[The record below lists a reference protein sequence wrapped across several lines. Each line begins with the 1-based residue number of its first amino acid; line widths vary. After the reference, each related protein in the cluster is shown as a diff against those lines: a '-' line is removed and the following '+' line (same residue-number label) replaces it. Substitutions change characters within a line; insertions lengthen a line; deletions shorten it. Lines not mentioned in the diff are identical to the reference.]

1 MSYHVS
7 QEETVKNAA
16 RLIRAGAKAVKLEG
30 GQDRVSMIEAI
41 VNAEIPVMGHLGLTP
56 QSVLAL
62 GGTRCKENQPMLPSK
77 FPMKR
82 KL

>member
-1 MSYHVS
+1 ML
-7 QEETVKNAA
+7 ADA
-16 RLIRAGAKAVKLEG
+16 CGAKAVKLEG

-62 GGTRCKENQPMLPSK
+62 GGYKVQEKSTNHGRRNFL
-77 FPMKR
+77 
-82 KL
+82 